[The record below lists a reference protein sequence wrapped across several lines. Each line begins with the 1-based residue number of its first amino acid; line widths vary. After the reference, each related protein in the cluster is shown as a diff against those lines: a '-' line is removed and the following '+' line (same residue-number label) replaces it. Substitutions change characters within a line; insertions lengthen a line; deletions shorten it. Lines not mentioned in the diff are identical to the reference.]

1 MFQGDVTLQRD
12 LGASASAGALF
23 CGYTERRPKRPWLR
37 FIQEDDMDYTA
48 LLMLIIVILI
58 FVGAVWFWRVAR
70 LSVRPSQERLGDG
83 TDDVPA

>member
-1 MFQGDVTLQRD
+1 
-12 LGASASAGALF
+12 
-23 CGYTERRPKRPWLR
+23 
-37 FIQEDDMDYTA
+37 MDYTA

-83 TDDVPA
+83 TDEVPA